1 MFCHNHVMGFAK
13 STAFGYTH
21 RMSFKLRTPGGERTW
36 LAIAFTAL
44 GLYVGINSIWR
55 PSFIFGIPAALLVI
69 FGVGLWFRQQ
79 WARWGA
85 IAVQTFLA
93 GYWIYSLC
101 RKGLNWTDAICFFGS
116 GYFIWCLWKH
126 FSPASIA
133 AAAAAAPDAETEDDK
148 KPMISLVLLLRE
160 PRYLEAS
167 VLAQILSSAWG
178 GEYSSG
184 EGDDEETQRF
194 VVGESPLFA
203 VQSPEAFFVVH
214 NFARQYFDDTPA
226 AAADAKELRLRKA
239 IEDHQ
244 AWLAVDLISLH
255 DEKAAPESVY
265 PQIAK
270 LIAELA
276 GDDCVAILQP
286 ETSKINV
293 WDASLEE
300 KLRGPNPL
308 EEFMELAHV
317 PVIEVADDD
326 PRMLAAVAEA
336 RNRWPE
342 FVAAFKKRDGEMFS
356 VKAPVTVADKT
367 EFIWIEVDGL
377 EPEYIHGK
385 LANDPVA
392 LGDMKLGDRV
402 EVPVKDLNDWAFF
415 RKDKPVG
422 LFTVK
427 VIQEVQSGGD

>member
-1 MFCHNHVMGFAK
+1 MP
-13 STAFGYTH
+13 
-21 RMSFKLRTPGGERTW
+21 FKLRSPGGERTW
-36 LAIAFTAL
+36 ITLTLLGFSVYWLATARGRIDL
-44 GLYVGINSIWR
+44 FPSMLCGVMVICSI
-55 PSFIFGIPAALLVI
+55 
-69 FGVGLWFRQQ
+69 GLWFNQQ
-79 WARWGA
+79 WARWVA
-85 IAVQTFLA
+85 LSANVLLA
-93 GYWIYSLC
+93 GYWVYLIFNRGFNSARLICTTGSL
-101 RKGLNWTDAICFFGS
+101 LFAW
-116 GYFIWCLWKH
+116 WVWKN
-126 FSPASIA
+126 FSPTQIA
-133 AAAAAAPDAETEDDK
+133 ATTASSDVDDTEEEKK

-160 PRYLEAS
+160 LRYLEAP

-184 EGDDEETQRF
+184 DSDDDEETQRF
-194 VVGESPLFA
+194 VVGKSPLFA

-214 NFARQYFDDTPA
+214 NFDRQYFDDTPA

-239 IEDHQ
+239 LEDHQ
-244 AWLAVDLISLH
+244 AWLAVDLIRVH

-286 ETSKINV
+286 ETNKINV

-308 EEFMELAHV
+308 EDFTELIHI

-326 PRMLAAVAEA
+326 PRMMAAVAKA
-336 RNRWPE
+336 RTRWPE

-367 EFIWIEVDGL
+367 EFIWIKVDGL

-402 EVPVKDLNDWAFF
+402 EIPVKDLNDWAFF
-415 RKDKPVG
+415 RKDRPVG
-422 LFTVK
+422 LFTVE
-427 VIQEVQSGGD
+427 VIRQVQSGGN